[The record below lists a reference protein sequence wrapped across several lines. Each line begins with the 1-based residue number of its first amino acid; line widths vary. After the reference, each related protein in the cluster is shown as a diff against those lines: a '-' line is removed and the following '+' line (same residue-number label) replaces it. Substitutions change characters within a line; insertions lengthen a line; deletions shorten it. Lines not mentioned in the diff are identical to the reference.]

1 MAVDDGRLP
10 RNPARPKGGESRK
23 AYFLPRLP
31 AAKKHRY
38 LSHDELAKLAI
49 ACGDYETLVLA
60 MGYCGPRWGEA
71 SALRVRDVDILRGKI
86 RLERSVAEI
95 GGNLIYGATKTGKVR
110 EVVVPTFLRARLEA
124 QMEGKGL
131 DDLLFTSPTGA
142 RCASAT
148 GATAASTKRPRPRTS
163 TVSLLTAHATQ
174 PPASQS
180 HLART

>member
-10 RNPARPKGGESRK
+10 RNAARPKGGESRK

-71 SALRVRDVDILRGKI
+71 SALRVRDVDILRGRI

-110 EVVVPTFLRARLEA
+110 EVVVPTFLREA
-124 QMEGKGL
+124 
-131 DDLLFTSPTGA
+131 
-142 RCASAT
+142 
-148 GATAASTKRPRPRTS
+148 
-163 TVSLLTAHATQ
+163 
-174 PPASQS
+174 
-180 HLART
+180 